1 MKLTKE
7 YFLTDDV
14 VGFARDLLGKL
25 LFTNV
30 DGQLS
35 GGIICEVEA
44 YKGTTDRASHAYGGR
59 RTRRNEMMY
68 HEGGVAYVYL
78 CYGMHHLLNFVTNI
92 DGIPDAVLIR
102 GIMPT
107 HGEELMLQRTGKW
120 KITPD
125 IGIGP
130 GKVSKLLGLTVADN
144 GISLCGDKLWIEDR
158 GVVVPAPCYPIGSWR
173 GIYDPHGD
181 AHALR
186 HRHARVSPCIINS
199 KGFTSLKIFRNTKYY
214 YNI

>member
-1 MKLTKE
+1 MRLTKD

-14 VGFARDLLGKL
+14 LGIARDLLVKY
-25 LFTNV
+25 LFTKV
-30 DGQLS
+30 DGQLT
-35 GGIICEVEA
+35 GGVICEVEA
-44 YKGTTDRASHAYGGR
+44 YMGTGDRASHAYGGR

-78 CYGMHHLLNFVTNI
+78 CYGMHHLLNFVTNV
-92 DGIPDAVLIR
+92 DGVPDAVLIR

-107 HGEELMLQRTGKW
+107 HGEELMLQRTGKR

-144 GISLCGDKLWIEDR
+144 GLSLCSDTLWIEDR
-158 GVVVPAPCYPIGSWR
+158 GLIIPENIVESTPRIGVDYA
-173 GIYDPHGD
+173 GED
-181 AHALR
+181 ALLPYR
-186 HRHARVSPCIINS
+186 FVARFGC
-199 KGFTSLKIFRNTKYY
+199 
-214 YNI
+214 